1 MSVKLP
7 EGRYLPQLSNGV
19 SDLSIAPTYTT
30 EYQPHQHQYYPT
42 ITTSAQRPNKEY
54 NYDLLVE
61 QLFEWQWLVMMP
73 RKWTY
78 SQYDYEVVGVTVL
91 EDSDEDMQSMNSWNQ
106 TTRSIADL
114 VELYD
119 EGKEFSLVME
129 EDVKRIFDIIK
140 EYTEYVSF
148 VFNSHIYL
156 ANKLEQ
162 NDKAKEVLADVV
174 KMQNFANHIFPIMVT
189 LEYDQE
195 VKLSGIIGWI
205 QGYAN
210 AGDDTFKLNF
220 DPYAKYGISR
230 EEVFNKDNVDQV
242 TGNYKAIDLSK
253 SFDPYTFDKI
263 RRYT

>member
-7 EGRYLPQLSNGV
+7 EGRYLPQISNGV
-19 SDLSIAPTYTT
+19 SELSISPTYSP

-42 ITTSAQRPNKEY
+42 INNITHQPTKEY

-61 QLFEWQWLVMMP
+61 QLFEWQWLVTMP

-78 SQYDYEVVGVTVL
+78 SQYEYEVVGVNVL
-91 EDSDEDMQSMNSWNQ
+91 EDAEEDERSMNSWNQ

-119 EGKEFSLVME
+119 EGKEFALVME
-129 EDVKRIFDIIK
+129 EDIRRIFDIIK
-140 EYTEYVSF
+140 EYTEYVGF
-148 VFNSHIYL
+148 IFNTHIYL
-156 ANKLEQ
+156 ANKVEQ

-174 KMQNFANHIFPIMVT
+174 KMQNFANHIFPIMVS

-195 VKLSGIIGWI
+195 VQMTGIIGWI
-205 QGYAN
+205 HNYAN
-210 AGDDTFKLNF
+210 AGDSRFKLDF
-220 DPYAKYGISR
+220 DPYTKYGITR
-230 EEVFNKDNVDQV
+230 EDVFNKDNVDQV
-242 TGNYKAIDLSK
+242 TGNYKAVDLTK
-253 SFDPYTFDKI
+253 TFDPYTLDKI